1 MRKLF
6 LLCIVALT
14 FTEIVEAKITS
25 KLSDGTVLQFPDG
38 TAKDVIERTKADVK
52 RQNTITSDSNY
63 RNANEATKEAIRNKH
78 KIDGNSV
85 PSINRKPT
93 WEKSEFWEKDAL
105 VLTFNSKGEREYTPE
120 ELGIKPKENK
130 INLPDGY
137 KLEEQKPNVPDGY
150 KLEKKP
156 FSFEEA
162 QTQKKGQSPDEW
174 LAAQKKVNEKSFA
187 SKIAGLFGPT
197 NAAEC
202 VQKYAP
208 KLKFSDALNLIYR
221 ACAIGHSN
229 GLDSKLVS
237 ASKCIINKTDE
248 IYSNESGLKIIN
260 NCTKD
265 IPYAFGYFA
274 NSLNEAQDARVSEQI
289 TNQINA
295 QSRNRNIQEE
305 SQTRFFQIYD
315 STTQQ
320 YKNCYGTGSFIS
332 CQ

>member
-6 LLCIVALT
+6 LLCMVVIT
-14 FTEIVEAKITS
+14 FTAIVEAKITS

-38 TAKDVIERTKADVK
+38 TSSSVIQDVTNRVIKERKASGTTKIK
-52 RQNTITSDSNY
+52 QSQPWDS
-63 RNANEATKEAIRNKH
+63 
-78 KIDGNSV
+78 S
-85 PSINRKPT
+85 
-93 WEKSEFWEKDAL
+93 EKAPWEKDAL
-105 VLTFNSKGEREYTPE
+105 VLTFNSKGERAYTPQ
-120 ELGIKPKENK
+120 ELEIKPKENK
-130 INLPDGY
+130 INLPEGY
-137 KLEEQKPNVPDGY
+137 KLEEQKPTVPDGY
-150 KLEKKP
+150 KLE
-156 FSFEEA
+156 
-162 QTQKKGQSPDEW
+162 KKGQSPDEW
-174 LAAQKKVNEKSFA
+174 LASQPKSDSKGQSPDEWLASQKKATEKSFA
-187 SKIAGLFGPT
+187 SKVAGLFGPT

-202 VQKYAP
+202 AQKYAP

-221 ACAIGHSN
+221 ACAIGHST

-237 ASKCIINKTDE
+237 ASKCIINKTGD

-260 NCTKD
+260 NCVKD

-274 NSLNEAQDARVSEQI
+274 NILNEAQEARVSEQI

-295 QSRNRNIQEE
+295 QPRNTGNNQDE
-305 SQTRFFQIYD
+305 SKYFQIYD

>member
-6 LLCIVALT
+6 LLCIVVLT
-14 FTEIVEAKITS
+14 LTEIASAKIMS

-38 TAKDVIERTKADVK
+38 TSSSVIQDVTNRVIKERKASGTTKIKQSQPWD
-52 RQNTITSDSNY
+52 RS
-63 RNANEATKEAIRNKH
+63 EKEPW
-78 KIDGNSV
+78 V
-85 PSINRKPT
+85 
-93 WEKSEFWEKDAL
+93 KDAL
-105 VLTFNSKGEREYTPE
+105 VLTFNSKGEREYTPQ

-137 KLEEQKPNVPDGY
+137 KLEEQKPTVPDGY
-150 KLEKKP
+150 RLEKKP

-174 LAAQKKVNEKSFA
+174 LASQKKANEKSLA
-187 SKIAGLFGPT
+187 SKVAGLFGPT
-197 NAAEC
+197 NAVEC

-208 KLKFSDALNLIYR
+208 KLKFSDALNLIYK
-221 ACAIGHSN
+221 ACAIGHST

-237 ASKCIINKTDE
+237 ASKCIINKTDD

-260 NCTKD
+260 ICVKD
-265 IPYAFGYFA
+265 IPYAFGYFSS
-274 NSLNEAQDARVSEQI
+274 SLNEAQEARVSEQI

-295 QSRNRNIQEE
+295 QSRNRNNLEE

>member
-6 LLCIVALT
+6 LLCIVVLT
-14 FTEIVEAKITS
+14 LTEIASAKIMS

-38 TAKDVIERTKADVK
+38 TSSSVIQDVTNRVIKERKASGTTKIKQSQPWD
-52 RQNTITSDSNY
+52 RS
-63 RNANEATKEAIRNKH
+63 EKEPW
-78 KIDGNSV
+78 V
-85 PSINRKPT
+85 
-93 WEKSEFWEKDAL
+93 KDAL

-120 ELGIKPKENK
+120 ELGLKTKEQES
-130 INLPDGY
+130 NLP
-137 KLEEQKPNVPDGY
+137 EGY
-150 KLEKKP
+150 KLEKR
-156 FSFEEA
+156 
-162 QTQKKGQSPDEW
+162 GQSPDEW
-174 LAAQKKVNEKSFA
+174 LASQNKANEKSFA
-187 SKIAGLFGPT
+187 SKVAGLFGPT

-237 ASKCIINKTDE
+237 ASKCIINKTDD

-260 NCTKD
+260 NCVKD
-265 IPYAFGYFA
+265 IPYAFGYFS
-274 NSLNEAQDARVSEQI
+274 NSLNEAQEARVSEKI

-295 QSRNRNIQEE
+295 QSRNRNNLEE

-320 YKNCYGTGSFIS
+320 YKNCYGTGSLIS